1 MKKLIIFIIS
11 LLIII
16 AQESSNNLALNYYH
30 TDAKVYSIVN
40 EKDKFKISIKEVIF
54 CFVEPCIFPILD
66 EKIIDDEEDCKKLQ
80 NLFLEIFKD
89 SNENEISVN
98 EKDLNAEQWN
108 IIFNIFEKYNV
119 FSEIKYEIIK
129 NGYYLSQYKERGYY
143 CQKVNDTLIVIVT
156 MGKKPTG
163 GFSINVQKVKIK
175 ENSVNIYVIEKV
187 PNPGDIV
194 TEAFTYPSVSIKF
207 NKIIDDIEVLNYET
221 GLKFNRL

>member
-11 LLIII
+11 LVIII

-30 TDAKVYSIVN
+30 TDTKVYSIVN

-89 SNENEISVN
+89 FNENEISVN

-108 IIFNIFEKYNV
+108 IIFNI
-119 FSEIKYEIIK
+119 
-129 NGYYLSQYKERGYY
+129 LR
-143 CQKVNDTLIVIVT
+143 
-156 MGKKPTG
+156 
-163 GFSINVQKVKIK
+163 
-175 ENSVNIYVIEKV
+175 NIM
-187 PNPGDIV
+187 
-194 TEAFTYPSVSIKF
+194 FF
-207 NKIIDDIEVLNYET
+207 L
-221 GLKFNRL
+221 R

>member
-16 AQESSNNLALNYYH
+16 AQESSNNLE
-30 TDAKVYSIVN
+30 IVA
-40 EKDKFKISIKEVIF
+40 EPEISIKEVIF

-66 EKIIDDEEDCKKLQ
+66 EKAIDDEKDCKKLQ

-108 IIFNIFEKYNV
+108 IIFNIFENYNV

-129 NGYYLSQYKERGYY
+129 M
-143 CQKVNDTLIVIVT
+143 VIT
-156 MGKKPTG
+156 
-163 GFSINVQKVKIK
+163 
-175 ENSVNIYVIEKV
+175 
-187 PNPGDIV
+187 
-194 TEAFTYPSVSIKF
+194 
-207 NKIIDDIEVLNYET
+207 
-221 GLKFNRL
+221 